1 MSTGLKRC
9 HSCIASIHH
18 TSKAMKEA
26 LFLLVF
32 LMSQVRVIST
42 TSSKLAVSLP
52 GCPAKCGNITIP
64 YPFGIGAGCAL
75 NPYFAVTCNDTFQP
89 PRPMI
94 GSTSTPRE
102 VIDISLE
109 RGEVRVYGPVGY
121 SCFKAN
127 NTISENYTAEFSLE
141 GTPLIPSTTQ
151 NRFTVIGCSALG
163 LIGGSNPDPYVAGCF
178 SYCQGIN
185 NTEDGAPCTGM
196 GCCETSI
203 SPNLTEISAVVS
215 NMSFSWS
222 FNPCFYAMLVEVGWY
237 SFRKQDLV
245 GHRFI
250 NERATRGAPVVS
262 DWAIRNGSC
271 PKEGTIVPKDYACV
285 STNSY
290 CISASNGT
298 GYLCNCSEGYGGN
311 PYLREGCQ
319 GNNLLIQKSFC
330 RLGYGNQDHK
340 LQGQV

>member
-1 MSTGLKRC
+1 
-9 HSCIASIHH
+9 
-18 TSKAMKEA
+18 MKEA

-64 YPFGIGAGCAL
+64 YPFGIGAGCAATSL

-94 GSTSTPRE
+94 GHTSTPRE

-109 RGEVRVYGPVGY
+109 HGEVRVYGPVGY

-141 GTPLIPSTTQ
+141 GTPLIASTTK

-163 LIGGSNPDPYVAGCF
+163 IIGGRNPDPYVAGCF

-185 NTEDGAPCTGM
+185 NTEDGAACTGM
-196 GCCETSI
+196 GCCETTI
-203 SPNLTEISAVVS
+203 SPNLTVILAEVS
-215 NMSFSWS
+215 NMSISWI

-271 PKEGTIVPKDYACV
+271 PKERTIAPKDYACV

-290 CISASNGT
+290 CISASNGP

-319 GNNLLIQKSFC
+319 GNNLLIQKVSV
-330 RLGYGNQDHK
+330 D
-340 LQGQV
+340 

>member
-1 MSTGLKRC
+1 
-9 HSCIASIHH
+9 
-18 TSKAMKEA
+18 MKEA

-64 YPFGIGAGCAL
+64 YPFGIGAGCAATSL

-94 GSTSTPRE
+94 GNTSTPRE

-109 RGEVRVYGPVGY
+109 HGEVRVYGPVGY

-141 GTPLIPSTTQ
+141 GTPLIVSTTK
-151 NRFTVIGCSALG
+151 NSFTVIGCSALG

-185 NTEDGAPCTGM
+185 NTEDGAACTGM
-196 GCCETSI
+196 GCCETTI
-203 SPNLTEISAVVS
+203 SPNLTVILAEVS
-215 NMSFSWS
+215 NMSISWI

-271 PKEGTIVPKDYACV
+271 PKEGTIAPKDYACV
-285 STNSY
+285 STNTY
-290 CISASNGT
+290 CISASNGP

-319 GNNLLIQKSFC
+319 GNNLLIQKVSV
-330 RLGYGNQDHK
+330 D
-340 LQGQV
+340 